1 MNVSFSTLRT
11 ACSCGGCGTCQT
23 RVSLAG
29 AAQKTAE
36 AQHAQPSADASTQ
49 DGAAAKAQ
57 AAQPLADRYTP
68 AEQQQIQE
76 LKTRDREVR
85 AHEAAHKAAAGPHAR
100 GGASYT
106 YQRGP
111 DGVRYAIGGE
121 VSISLSP
128 IEGDPEATM
137 RKAQQIRA
145 AALAPAE
152 PSAQDYAVAAQ
163 AAQMVLQAQAEAAE
177 TTEKTDGAA
186 APTTDAKDTKPEAE
200 AEANAEAA
208 PDEVARSTSNAGT
221 THRYDTNAR
230 ELGTMINAFA

>member
-1 MNVSFSTLRT
+1 MNVSFGTLRT

-23 RVSLAG
+23 RASLAS
-29 AAQKTAE
+29 AAQKNAE
-36 AQHAQPSADASTQ
+36 AQQTPASQEESAQN
-49 DGAAAKAQ
+49 GAAAKAQ

-85 AHEAAHKAAAGPHAR
+85 AHEAAHKAAAGTHAR

-128 IEGDPEATM
+128 IEGDPEATI

-163 AAQMVLQAQAEAAE
+163 AAQMALQAQTEAAEAAE
-177 TTEKTDGAA
+177 KTDGTAA
-186 APTTDAKDTKPEAE
+186 TTTDTKGSKPDEE
-200 AEANAEAA
+200 TNAEETTT
-208 PDEVARSTSNAGT
+208 DTARSPRNTETA
-221 THRYDTNAR
+221 HRYDTTTR

>member
-1 MNVSFSTLRT
+1 MNVSFSSPRA

-23 RVSLAG
+23 RVSLAS

-36 AQHAQPSADASTQ
+36 THDAQPSADASAQ

-68 AEQQQIQE
+68 TEQQQIQE

-152 PSAQDYAVAAQ
+152 PSAQDYAVAAR
-163 AAQMVLQAQAEAAE
+163 AAQMALQAQTEAAE
-177 TTEKTDGAA
+177 TAEKTDRTTAT
-186 APTTDAKDTKPEAE
+186 TTDAKEKKPDAE
-200 AEANAEAA
+200 TNAEDTTNDA
-208 PDEVARSTSNAGT
+208 VRSTSNAQT
-221 THRYDTNAR
+221 TQRYDTNPR
-230 ELGTMINAFA
+230 ELGTTINTFA

>member
-1 MNVSFSTLRT
+1 MNVSFSTLHT

-23 RVSLAG
+23 RVNLAS
-29 AAQKTAE
+29 AAQKTAA
-36 AQHAQPSADASTQ
+36 AQRAQPSSEASAQ

-111 DGVRYAIGGE
+111 DGARYAIGGE

-163 AAQMVLQAQAEAAE
+163 AAQLALQAQAEAAE

-186 APTTDAKDTKPEAE
+186 APTTNAKDAKPDAK
-200 AEANAEAA
+200 ANAEEATN
-208 PDEVARSTSNAGT
+208 EVTRSTNNTGT
-221 THRYDTNAR
+221 TNRYDTNTR
-230 ELGTMINAFA
+230 ELGTTINAFA